1 MTVRELYKFF
11 EEKIPRALSCDWD
24 NDGLMVCPDDTKEVR
39 RVLVAGLDVLSDTAE
54 GSALLDGILD
64 EIVK

>member
-1 MTVRELYKFF
+1 MPVEGF
-11 EEKIPRALSCDWD
+11 EEMDLVMVGEGADACFLYLADSHRS
-24 NDGLMVCPDDTKEVR
+24 DGVR